1 MTSQDSPTRVAGM
14 SQTTARPAPSP
25 SAPAPAADRRGGRGV
40 VLVLG
45 VTVTA
50 VSFVALL
57 GLLAAYFF
65 SWPAVPALYAL
76 AMFGLPVGF
85 SLMLLHVVL
94 GAVGRSRL

>member
-1 MTSQDSPTRVAGM
+1 M
-14 SQTTARPAPSP
+14 
-25 SAPAPAADRRGGRGV
+25 
-40 VLVLG
+40 
-45 VTVTA
+45 TVTA

-94 GAVGRSRL
+94 SAVRRSRL

>member
-1 MTSQDSPTRVAGM
+1 MNPELRALHDAVEGQHP
-14 SQTTARPAPSP
+14 QPALRI
-25 SAPAPAADRRGGRGV
+25 AAQSLDGLDLGGRGV

-94 GAVGRSRL
+94 GAVRRSRL

>member
-14 SQTTARPAPSP
+14 SQTTARPAPAP
-25 SAPAPAADRRGGRGV
+25 SAPAADRRGGRGV

-94 GAVGRSRL
+94 GAVRRSRL